1 MDFLKRLGADEIV
14 DRAELIGQ
22 ARALAKERWS
32 GGVDAVG
39 SVVLANLISMT
50 ATGGAIAAC
59 GNAGGM
65 ELNTSV
71 APFILRGVS
80 LLGIDSVR
88 ATKAV
93 RSEAWRRLA
102 RDLDRGKLAAMTT
115 TIPFDAVE
123 GAARDIVE
131 GKVRGRLVVEIG

>member
-1 MDFLKRLGADEIV
+1 
-14 DRAELIGQ
+14 
-22 ARALAKERWS
+22 
-32 GGVDAVG
+32 
-39 SVVLANLISMT
+39 MT
-50 ATGGAIAAC
+50 AIGGAVAAC

-65 ELNTSV
+65 ELDTSV

-80 LLGIDSVR
+80 LLGINSVR

-102 RDLDRGKLAAMTT
+102 RDLDRAKLAAMTT
-115 TIPFDAVE
+115 TIGFDAIPN
-123 GAARDIVE
+123 AARDIVA